1 MQYNNLENQSHD
13 IEMQPQ
19 PQLPS
24 EEKEKYIQQ
33 PQFNTSYSIDIIAL
47 ISIVSSSIFLYY
59 NLGINNELCN
69 KHKTSLFMNI
79 FNNTTIDERDVYRFI
94 RNMNIGFFDGT
105 CGVSLLTKIYAIGWF
120 IISYGYI
127 SVILITKYYAYIYNN
142 IY

>member
-13 IEMQPQ
+13 VEIQPQ
-19 PQLPS
+19 QPS
-24 EEKEKYIQQ
+24 EEKEKYIQ
-33 PQFNTSYSIDIIAL
+33 PQFNTKYSIDMLAL

-59 NLGINNELCN
+59 NIGINNELCN

-79 FNNTTIDERDVYRFI
+79 FNNTTIDERDVYKFI
-94 RNMNIGFFDGT
+94 RNMNIGFFDRS

-127 SVILITKYYAYIYNN
+127 AVILITKYYTYIYNN